1 MEGFGGKLLEEFL
14 TKPLFVMP
22 NWGKVVYNITAIF
35 TAIPLKTLIFTYRY
49 MNKYTSAIE
58 FKHQGD
64 SALFNHFSKFF
75 DEFVIEEFRRK
86 HDADTSFKGHKA
98 MILQIEAY
106 VTDNIK
112 IESKEDYAN
121 LVDTLKLLS
130 ENDD

>member
-1 MEGFGGKLLEEFL
+1 
-14 TKPLFVMP
+14 
-22 NWGKVVYNITAIF
+22 
-35 TAIPLKTLIFTYRY
+35 

-121 LVDTLKLLS
+121 LVDTLKLLA
-130 ENDD
+130 ENDV